1 MNYKEKQRD
10 LEKRARETKTHWLPS
25 EWGPARNPARKADKA
40 DRELRHAKRKE
51 MARKRKQG

>member
-1 MNYKEKQRD
+1 MNYKDKQR
-10 LEKRARETKTHWLPS
+10 EFETKAKETGLSWLPG